1 MEGEIEMPVAGAFI
15 DSDIFIAARNAD
27 DKNHK
32 RAVELLTY
40 ALEGRLGDIYTSD
53 FIFHEAV
60 MAAIALTKNVEY
72 AIDIGEFIMAT
83 RRIRILY
90 TDSKILMD
98 AWKLFKKYG
107 KQGLTLTDC
116 ITIALMKEHK
126 ITRIISFN
134 RKLDVVPWIERIY

>member
-1 MEGEIEMPVAGAFI
+1 
-15 DSDIFIAARNAD
+15 
-27 DKNHK
+27 
-32 RAVELLTY
+32 
-40 ALEGRLGDIYTSD
+40 
-53 FIFHEAV
+53 
-60 MAAIALTKNVEY
+60 
-72 AIDIGEFIMAT
+72 
-83 RRIRILY
+83 
-90 TDSKILMD
+90 MD